1 MRYAKVENG
10 AITEYPYDHGML
22 RKDNPNTSFPKDS
35 LQRADIRSDYGVVEV
50 TEVARPQS
58 TTHNVSEVTPALV
71 SGNWTQTWEQV
82 AKSAEELSNAAVNAR
97 SSEYGLP
104 TDQIEF
110 ITENGLEAWQA
121 KVAEIKARHPK

>member
-1 MRYAKVENG
+1 MKYAKVEG
-10 AITEYPYDHGML
+10 GSVVQYPYDHGML
-22 RKDNPNTSFPKDS
+22 RKDNPNTSFPSDS
-35 LQRADIRSDYGVVEV
+35 LQRADIRSVFGIVEV

-97 SSEYGLP
+97 YSEYGLP
-104 TDQIEF
+104 ADQIEF
-110 ITENGLEAWQA
+110 ITENGLDAWQA

>member
-50 TEVARPQS
+50 AEVSKPQS
-58 TTHNVSEVTPALV
+58 DTHKVSEGTPALV
-71 SGNWTQTWEQV
+71 SGNWTQTWDQV
-82 AKSAEELSNAAVNAR
+82 AKTAEELSNAAVSAR
-97 SSEYGLP
+97 SSEYGMA